1 MPNGP
6 ASRIIPALRSCAF
19 GCYAAS
25 PAKPIRFWFEVSD
38 QDLFYPNPSN
48 PDGMHDWTFRP
59 RMAQVLADKG
69 YHFQFLLTKNARHVD
84 RPTVAQTLPA
94 ALEWLWKGYPSP

>member
-1 MPNGP
+1 MNVKLGVVSPSTEPPGTPLIPN
-6 ASRIIPALRSCAF
+6 
-19 GCYAAS
+19 S
-25 PAKPIRFWFEVSD
+25 PAKSIRFWFEVGD